1 MRHFVSSVAFVAV
14 LMVMIITTKA
24 AGKDQPS
31 SPASEGHDKAAVASK
46 VITNSIGMKM
56 VLVPA
61 GEFMMGSPDSDQD
74 ADSAEKPR
82 APGADHEAILPV
94 HVSGD
99 AGAVRAG
106 DGEES
111 ELLLQV
117 W

>member
-14 LMVMIITTKA
+14 LTVMIITTKA

-74 ADSAEKPR
+74 ADSAEKPQHR
-82 APGADHEAILPV
+82 VRITKPFYLFMYPV
-94 HVSGD
+94 TRGSTSG
-99 AGAVRAG
+99 
-106 DGEES
+106 
-111 ELLLQV
+111 
-117 W
+117 